1 MTRPQTVTIVSIVA
15 LVFAG
20 LASWGV
26 YDYLNKEAQKTKAAE
41 AQATVVAAGEIP
53 IGTKLDQP
61 HLKVAM
67 IPKASL
73 QPGSFSDPKQLMG
86 RVVVRHISPSDV
98 ITEQKLMPKEGTPMA
113 GVMTY
118 IIPQGHRA
126 VTVGVNE
133 VAGVAGFVAPNNR
146 VDVVLTTPI
155 PRGTGGENISKIILQ
170 NVTVLATGQITEQ
183 KEGKPVVVPTVTLDL
198 TPEDSEKL
206 ILASSKGSLQLLL
219 RSIIDTQPVDSKGA
233 TITKVLS
240 GSGTAAVSA
249 AAPPAAVEAAPV
261 EKVKKAPARKAKP
274 RKVAQP
280 KPAVATPVVQ
290 APAAA
295 PSPRSTHSV
304 TFIDG
309 GVRTT
314 KEFVL
319 Q

>member
-1 MTRPQTVTIVSIVA
+1 MTRPQTVTIVTIVA
-15 LVFAG
+15 LLFAG

-26 YDYLNKEAQKTKAAE
+26 YDYLQKEGQKTKAAE
-41 AQATVVAAGEIP
+41 AQATVVAAADIP
-53 IGTKLDQP
+53 IGTKLDLP
-61 HLKVAM
+61 HLKIAM
-67 IPKASL
+67 IPKASV
-73 QPGSFSDPKQLMG
+73 QGGGFNDPKLLMG
-86 RVVVRHISPSDV
+86 RVVIRHLSPGDV
-98 ITEQKLMPKEGTPMA
+98 VTEQKLMPKEGTPMA

-155 PRGTGGENISKIILQ
+155 PRAATSENISKIILQ

-206 ILASSKGSLQLLL
+206 ILAASKGSLQLLL

-240 GSGTAAVSA
+240 GSGTTTALAE
-249 AAPPAAVEAAPV
+249 APVAAPV
-261 EKVKKAPARKAKP
+261 AKVKATPAKSAKP
-274 RKVAQP
+274 RRAARPKSVVAA
-280 KPAVATPVVQ
+280 PAVQ
-290 APAAA
+290 APAPA
-295 PSPRSTHSV
+295 PRSSHSV